1 MSSASAIAD
10 AVVHIPS
17 TSEKTIAVLQ
27 DLYRDKVIGVVHLIF
42 DKLRIDPVGV
52 VQARI
57 LAPEYDEYVSRTHC
71 ECESFRI

>member
-42 DKLRIDPVGV
+42 DKLRIDPVV
-52 VQARI
+52 
-57 LAPEYDEYVSRTHC
+57 LSRLGSSHPNTTNT
-71 ECESFRI
+71 